1 MSKKLNTAGAAARFA
16 KLADTV
22 EKEQKAI
29 ERTEIIPIDS
39 IVINKD
45 NIFSS
50 NDTEESIAELAEN
63 IEENGML
70 HNIVVAEIEPD
81 RYLLISGERRTKA
94 LKLLGRDKIKAT
106 IRSNLSEL
114 DILKM
119 LFFANSETREYT
131 TEEKIQIIENYL
143 VKLKQFESTSEKE
156 AAKKFREYVSQAFNI
171 NERQASKLITIT
183 SELSYSLKEILY
195 SDVIDINTAASLAQL
210 PSEYQNYSADI
221 INRALQKNDSDSQNK
236 KYATM
241 VVLNFAKQA
250 KAVISQ
256 TNTAISKDRTSQI
269 YHRRKLVQSEK
280 DLAQVVQK
288 LESGSI
294 NSEQMTDLTKEKEK
308 TEQVIEKYKLTL
320 KELENR
326 IEVQLQLQDNKI
338 DQIHE
343 DVISLIDRETDHIQS
358 GSEQEIQTKKISKE
372 LKAVDT
378 AVKRLIK
385 ICPSEELE
393 VIQKLLE
400 QYKQAIGK
408 K

>member
-1 MSKKLNTAGAAARFA
+1 MAKKLNTAGAAARFA

-22 EKEQKAI
+22 EKEQKAV

-50 NDTEESIAELAEN
+50 NDTEESIAELAKN

-70 HNIVVAEIEPD
+70 HNIVVSEIEPD
-81 RYLLISGERRTKA
+81 KYLLISGERRTKA
-94 LKLLGRDKIKAT
+94 VKLLGRDKIKAT

-156 AAKKFREYVSQAFNI
+156 TAKKFREYVSQAFNI

-183 SELSYSLKEILY
+183 SELSHSLKKLLY
-195 SDVIDINTAASLAQL
+195 SDAIDINTAASLAQL

-241 VVLNFAKQA
+241 IVLNFAKQA

-280 DLAQVVQK
+280 ELAQIVQK

-308 TEQVIEKYKLTL
+308 TEQVIEKYNVTL
-320 KELENR
+320 KEFENR

-343 DVISLIDRETDHIQS
+343 DIISLIGRETNHIQS
-358 GSEQEIQTKKISKE
+358 ESEQEIQTKKISKE

-393 VIQKLLE
+393 VIQKLLA
-400 QYKQAIGK
+400 QYKQVIDK

>member
-1 MSKKLNTAGAAARFA
+1 MAKKLNTAGAAARFA

-22 EKEQKAI
+22 EKEQKAV

-50 NDTEESIAELAEN
+50 NDTEENIAELAKN

-81 RYLLISGERRTKA
+81 KYLLISGERRTKA
-94 LKLLGRDKIKAT
+94 VKLLGRDKIKAT
-106 IRSNLSEL
+106 IRSDLSEL

-131 TEEKIQIIENYL
+131 NEEKIQIIEKYL
-143 VKLKQFESTSEKE
+143 VKLNQFESTSEKE

-183 SELSYSLKEILY
+183 SELSHSLKELLY
-195 SDVIDINTAASLAQL
+195 SDIIDINTAAQL
-210 PSEYQNYSADI
+210 PSKYQSYSADI
-221 INRALQKNDSDSQNK
+221 INKALKRNDSDSENK
-236 KYATM
+236 KYAT
-241 VVLNFAKQA
+241 VLVLSFAKQV

-256 TNTAISKDRTSQI
+256 TNTAVSKDRTSQI

-280 DLAQVVQK
+280 ELAQIIQK

-294 NSEQMTDLTKEKEK
+294 NSGQMIDLTKEKEK
-308 TEQVIEKYKLTL
+308 TKQVIEKYNRTL
-320 KELENR
+320 KELETR
-326 IEVQLQLQDNKI
+326 IEVQLQLQHSKI
-338 DQIHE
+338 DQIYE
-343 DVISLIDRETDHIQS
+343 DTISLMDREANCMQNE
-358 GSEQEIQTKKISKE
+358 SEQEIQTKKIFRE
-372 LKAVDT
+372 LKTVDI
-378 AVKRLIK
+378 AVKRLIE
-385 ICPSEELE
+385 ICPSKELE
-393 VIQKLLE
+393 AIQELLE
-400 QYKQAIGK
+400 QYKQEIEFSK

>member
-1 MSKKLNTAGAAARFA
+1 MAKKLNTAGAAARFA

-22 EKEQKAI
+22 EKEQKAV

-50 NDTEESIAELAEN
+50 NDTEENIAELAKN

-81 RYLLISGERRTKA
+81 KYLLISGERRTKA
-94 LKLLGRDKIKAT
+94 VKLLGRDKIKAT
-106 IRSNLSEL
+106 IRSDLSEL

-131 TEEKIQIIENYL
+131 NEEKIQIIEKYL
-143 VKLKQFESTSEKE
+143 VKLNQFESTSEKE

-183 SELSYSLKEILY
+183 SELSHSLKELLY
-195 SDVIDINTAASLAQL
+195 SDIIDINTAASLAQL
-210 PSEYQNYSADI
+210 PSKYQSYSADI
-221 INRALQKNDSDSQNK
+221 INKALKRNDSDSENK
-236 KYATM
+236 KYAT
-241 VVLNFAKQA
+241 VLVLSFAKQV

-256 TNTAISKDRTSQI
+256 TNTAVSKDRTSQI

-280 DLAQVVQK
+280 ELAQIIQK

-294 NSEQMTDLTKEKEK
+294 NSGQMIDLTKEKTK
-308 TEQVIEKYKLTL
+308 QVIEKYNRTL
-320 KELENR
+320 KELETR
-326 IEVQLQLQDNKI
+326 IEVQLQLQHSKI
-338 DQIHE
+338 DHIYE
-343 DVISLIDRETDHIQS
+343 DTISLMDREANCMQNE
-358 GSEQEIQTKKISKE
+358 SEQEIQTKKIFRE
-372 LKAVDT
+372 LKTVDI
-378 AVKRLIK
+378 AVKRLIE
-385 ICPSEELE
+385 ICPSKELE
-393 VIQKLLE
+393 AIQELLE
-400 QYKQAIGK
+400 QYKQEIGFSK

>member
-1 MSKKLNTAGAAARFA
+1 MAKKLNTAGAAARFA

-22 EKEQKAI
+22 EKEQKAV

-50 NDTEESIAELAEN
+50 NDTEENIAELAKN

-81 RYLLISGERRTKA
+81 KYLLISGERRTKA
-94 LKLLGRDKIKAT
+94 VKLLGRDKIKAT
-106 IRSNLSEL
+106 IRSDLSEL

-131 TEEKIQIIENYL
+131 NEEKIQIIEKYL
-143 VKLKQFESTSEKE
+143 VKLNQFESTSEKE

-183 SELSYSLKEILY
+183 SELSHLLNI
-195 SDVIDINTAASLAQL
+195 IDINTAASLAQL
-210 PSEYQNYSADI
+210 PSEYQSYSADI
-221 INRALQKNDSDSQNK
+221 INKALKRNDSDSENK
-236 KYATM
+236 KYAT
-241 VVLNFAKQA
+241 VLVLSFAKQV

-256 TNTAISKDRTSQI
+256 TNTAVSKDRTSQI

-280 DLAQVVQK
+280 ELAQIIQK

-294 NSEQMTDLTKEKEK
+294 NPGQMIDLTKEKEK
-308 TEQVIEKYKLTL
+308 TEQVIEKYNRTL
-320 KELENR
+320 KELETR
-326 IEVQLQLQDNKI
+326 IEVQLQLQHSKI
-338 DQIHE
+338 DQIYE
-343 DVISLIDRETDHIQS
+343 DIISSMDRETNYMQNE
-358 GSEQEIQTKKISKE
+358 SEQEIRTKKISKE
-372 LKAVDT
+372 LKAVDI
-378 AVKRLIK
+378 AVKRLIE
-385 ICPSEELE
+385 ICPSKELE
-393 VIQKLLE
+393 AIRELLE
-400 QYKQAIGK
+400 QYKQEIELSK